1 MKVMKKRILISAVSI
16 FVLVSMAD
24 VWANEDGSSE
34 KLNLKL
40 RLKSGQ
46 KYGMRITKK
55 NKISQEIMGQQQ
67 NINHTKVVE
76 IGLEVKKIDANGVAS
91 ITVTYLTLKEKT
103 ITAFGEFGYDSTDP
117 CTAINNPLAPTYAAM
132 MGENF
137 TMRVTPK
144 GKIVEIKGIDE
155 MFSRM
160 AEKIIVAEDE
170 LMSKAPTGTCE
181 RKEDAAAGKEP
192 QKMSVE
198 ERAKKRIEG
207 LNKTYGSRNGR
218 KKALKQMI
226 KDNPL
231 FSERQFKEMAGDV
244 VMPFPGRVV
253 GIGDSWASKLTL
265 PTTLPIEETDGRYA
279 LKANRNGVV
288 VVDVSSKIELVKE
301 TGPVKAGQGKQ
312 SMKVAGD
319 YRGTLEIDETSG
331 WMIRKEA
338 KVQVSGEIKMG
349 AGKQM
354 PGGGAV
360 PILMETVI
368 TVEPME

>member
-1 MKVMKKRILISAVSI
+1 M
-16 FVLVSMAD
+16 
-24 VWANEDGSSE
+24 
-34 KLNLKL
+34 
-40 RLKSGQ
+40 
-46 KYGMRITKK
+46 
-55 NKISQEIMGQQQ
+55 
-67 NINHTKVVE
+67 E

-103 ITAFGEFGYDSTDP
+103 TSAFGEFGYDSTDP
-117 CTAINNPLAPTYAAM
+117 CTAVNNPFAPTYAAM
-132 MGENF
+132 MGENV

-170 LMSKAPTGTCE
+170 LMSKAPAGTCE
-181 RKEDAAAGKEP
+181 IKKSEDAAAGKSP
-192 QKMSVE
+192 QEMSAE
-198 ERAKKRIEG
+198 ERAKKRIEK
-207 LNKTYGSRNGR
+207 LNKRYGSRKGR
-218 KKALKQMI
+218 KEAVKQMI

-253 GIGDSWASKLTL
+253 GIGDSWEGKLIL
-265 PTTLPIEETDGRYA
+265 PATLPIEETDGRYA

-288 VVDVSSKIELVKE
+288 VVDVSSKIDLVEE

-360 PILMETVI
+360 PILMETLI

>member
-1 MKVMKKRILISAVSI
+1 MKKRILILTVSI
-16 FVLVSMAD
+16 FIFVQMAD
-24 VWANEDGSSE
+24 VWANEGGASE

-46 KYGMRITKK
+46 KYGMRIIKK

-103 ITAFGEFGYDSTDP
+103 TSAFGEFGYDSTDP
-117 CTAINNPLAPTYAAM
+117 CTAVNNPFAPTYAAM
-132 MGENF
+132 MGENV

-170 LMSKAPTGTCE
+170 LMSKAPAGTCE
-181 RKEDAAAGKEP
+181 IKKSEDAAAGKSP
-192 QKMSVE
+192 QEMSAE
-198 ERAKKRIEG
+198 ERAKKRIEK
-207 LNKTYGSRNGR
+207 LNKRYGSRKGR
-218 KKALKQMI
+218 KEAVKQMI

-253 GIGDSWASKLTL
+253 GIGDSWEGKLIL
-265 PTTLPIEETDGRYA
+265 PATLPIEETDGRYA

-288 VVDVSSKIELVKE
+288 VVDVSSKIDLVEE